1 MRSRKRKPPDC
12 ATAGEATDVYK
23 VYTWSRSCGVGTYIC
38 MRRYQRH
45 GLLDVADTRM
55 AVSFDVDSVNSMLWP
70 AVHPP
75 SDPPTLAH
83 YSDRRPLA
91 TLPLNRP
98 DLLRP
103 PRVIITGPCLILDL
117 PIFHLA
123 ASTLLYSASPSEQL
137 SRSCQARWIL
147 DVVPLLHARIK
158 RPFYCSTRAQMI
170 FQPDHHE
177 TCDRVHGAVRSI
189 GKRWGIFATAC
200 FLVTRKE
207 VFAARQK
214 TLWRGKRPL
223 PAAHR

>member
-117 PIFHLA
+117 PSFISLRLLYCTLHRLRNSSVA
-123 ASTLLYSASPSEQL
+123 HAKRDGSWTLCRCSTLELKDPS
-137 SRSCQARWIL
+137 I
-147 DVVPLLHARIK
+147 V
-158 RPFYCSTRAQMI
+158 RPGLR
-170 FQPDHHE
+170 
-177 TCDRVHGAVRSI
+177 
-189 GKRWGIFATAC
+189 
-200 FLVTRKE
+200 
-207 VFAARQK
+207 
-214 TLWRGKRPL
+214 
-223 PAAHR
+223 